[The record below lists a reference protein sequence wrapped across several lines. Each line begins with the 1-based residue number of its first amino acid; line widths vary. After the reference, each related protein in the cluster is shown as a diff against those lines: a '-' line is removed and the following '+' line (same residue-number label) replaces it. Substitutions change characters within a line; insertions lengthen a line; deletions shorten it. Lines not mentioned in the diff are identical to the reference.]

1 MMEAVPQVITRR
13 SDLEDLVSGLL
24 GEDAVALDTEFHGE
38 KRYWPDLFLVQISG
52 SAGPVAIDPL
62 EISDLSAL
70 GELVSSSGTV
80 KVIHSS
86 RNDIEVLMHHLGVQ
100 FSSVFD
106 TQLAAAFLG
115 FERQPSLSK
124 LVKAECGLYPKKGH
138 TLSDWSIR
146 PLGED
151 QLEYALDDVRY
162 LLDIYRNQMA
172 RLTESGR
179 LEWYREEAEYLTDPA
194 TYGGSVGRMFK
205 KIRSRSKIRKN
216 RLGVLWAL
224 LNWREKAAMEINKPR
239 NFVARDHVVG
249 AIAAMAPGNM
259 KSLSSLRG
267 IQDGFISRWGQEV
280 LDAVRKAMKD
290 PDQGYPDI
298 PRHHARPGVS
308 ARRDILRIFLKQESC
323 RLGISPELLL
333 SRDLIAA
340 LANDPPTTEEELYA
354 IDELSGWRK
363 KALGRELVSLLSG
376 RLALKLSSSGESGL
390 DFVKV

>member
-1 MMEAVPQVITRR
+1 MTRK

-24 GEDAVALDTEFHGE
+24 REDAVALDTEFHGE

-52 SAGPVAIDPL
+52 SGGPVAIDPL
-62 EISDLSAL
+62 EISDLSSL
-70 GELVSSSGTV
+70 GELVSSTKTV
-80 KVIHSS
+80 KVIHSA

-100 FSSVFD
+100 FASVFD

-162 LLDIYRNQMA
+162 LLDIYRNQMS

-205 KIRSRSKIRKN
+205 KIRSRSKIRNN
-216 RLGVLWAL
+216 RLGVLWSL

-267 IQDGFISRWGQEV
+267 IQDGFISKWGKDV
-280 LDAVRKAMKD
+280 LDAVGKAMKD

-390 DFVKV
+390 DFVKVD